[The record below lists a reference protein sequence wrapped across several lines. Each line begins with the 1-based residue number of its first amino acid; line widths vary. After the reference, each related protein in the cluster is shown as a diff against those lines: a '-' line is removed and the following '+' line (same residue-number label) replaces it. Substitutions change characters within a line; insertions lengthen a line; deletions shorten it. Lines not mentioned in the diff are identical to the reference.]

1 MVHSQRAMVLTLG
14 WILSCVTPT
23 ASAENSCR
31 LPPSLKAGR
40 MAMAKNTM
48 PRPPIQWVSARQKRM
63 ACDCVSMSSMMVA
76 PVVVKPDIVSKN
88 ALPTVGTLW
97 LKRNGSM
104 PKALNNT
111 HVSAATQ

>member
-23 ASAENSCR
+23 ASAENNCR
-31 LPPSLKAGR
+31 LLPSLKAGR
-40 MAMAKNTM
+40 MAMAKNTI
-48 PRPPIQWVSARQKRM
+48 PRPPIQCVSERQKRM

-76 PVVVKPDIVSKN
+76 PVVVKPDMVSKK
-88 ALPTVGTLW
+88 ASATVGTLW
-97 LKRNGSM
+97 LSRKGSM
-104 PKALNNT
+104 PQRLNKA